1 MALKQQISDRV
12 DVVRARR
19 PVIDHLVRTVKHY
32 GDTEGNMQAGAVTYF
47 GFLSFFPMLAI
58 AFAAVG
64 YVARIYPDA
73 KQDLIDAMNE
83 VLPRMVGGAPGQVSL
98 SAIED
103 AAATAAGLGLL
114 VLLYTGLGWLSAL
127 RDSLLTV
134 FEKPADE
141 RPNVVIGKLR
151 DLMTLVLI
159 GVVLL
164 LSVAVTGIVTS
175 FSTDILDWLGLG
187 NGLDRLLDG
196 MSIVVGLLTSMV
208 LFFAVFRLLAD
219 PDLPRRSLWSGALL
233 GAIGFEL
240 LKWASTFLLAA
251 TSRSP
256 AFQAFGIALVLLVWI
271 NYFSRIVLYAAAWA
285 HTSASARQVRDQAA
299 AEEAARIAASRLDL
313 VKAPAPV
320 GADSGS
326 SFGKAFAAG
335 GLTALGL
342 VTIIRK
348 RKQS

>member
-19 PVIDHLVRTVKHY
+19 PLIDHVVRTVEHY
-32 GDTEGNMQAGAVTYF
+32 GATKGNMQAGAVTYF
-47 GFLSFFPMLAI
+47 GFLSFFPILAI

-73 KQDLIDAMNE
+73 QQDLIHALDQ
-83 VLPRMVGGAPGQVSL
+83 VLPGMVGEDPGQVSL

-103 AAATAAGLGLL
+103 AAATAAGLGLV
-114 VLLYTGLGWLSAL
+114 VLLYAGLGWLSAM

-141 RPNVVIGKLR
+141 RPNLVMGKMR

-164 LSVAVTGIVTS
+164 LSVALSGLVTR

-187 NGLDRLLDG
+187 KGLGPLLDG
-196 MSIVVGLLTSMV
+196 TSIVVGLLAGMV
-208 LFFAVFRLLAD
+208 LFFTVFALLAD

-240 LKWASTFLLAA
+240 LKGASTFLLAS

-256 AFQAFGIALVLLVWI
+256 SFQAFGIALVLLVWI
-271 NYFSRIVLYAAAWA
+271 NYFSRIVMYAAAWA
-285 HTSASARQVRDQAA
+285 HTSAEARQIRDEEAA
-299 AEEAARIAASRLDL
+299 AESARLAASRVDL
-313 VKAPAPV
+313 VKEPV
-320 GADSGS
+320 PTGPGTSY
-326 SFGKAFAAG
+326 GKAFAAG

-342 VTIIRK
+342 VAVIRK
-348 RKQS
+348 RKLS